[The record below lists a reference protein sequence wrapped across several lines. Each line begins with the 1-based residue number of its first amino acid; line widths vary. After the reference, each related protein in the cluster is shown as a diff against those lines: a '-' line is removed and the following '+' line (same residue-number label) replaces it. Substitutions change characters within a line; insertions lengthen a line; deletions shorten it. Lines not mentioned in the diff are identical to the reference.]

1 MFADLGY
8 WSILGL
14 ILGMVVGMLYSY
26 LFLKE

>member
-14 ILGMVVGMLYSY
+14 ILGMAVGILYSY